1 MAFVKLFEQEEQFF
15 YPYPY
20 NMKTIINFPLKFLSI
35 ILISIAFLGLTSCSK
50 DNDDNNG
57 MYVISG
63 SSNGSQV
70 VPSVSGTATG
80 TITGTYNANTN
91 FLTYNMA
98 WTGLT
103 GSASST
109 AFYTGSSG
117 ANGTLFENTTI
128 TTSGSTG
135 ASVGTVTLTDGQETA
150 LLNGAMYYIVATP
163 IYTNGEIRGQIT
175 ATAQ

>member
-1 MAFVKLFEQEEQFF
+1 
-15 YPYPY
+15 
-20 NMKTIINFPLKFLSI
+20 MKTIVSLPLKFLSI
-35 ILISIAFLGLTSCSK
+35 ILISIAFLGITSCSK
-50 DNDDNNG
+50 NDNDNNG

-63 SSNGSQV
+63 NASGNQV

-91 FLTYNMA
+91 LLTYNMA
-98 WTGLT
+98 WVGLT

-109 AFYTGSSG
+109 AFYTGSPG
-117 ANGTLFENTTI
+117 TNGTLFENTTI

-135 ASVGTVTLTDGQETA
+135 ASVGTVTLTDAQETA
-150 LLNGAMYYIVATP
+150 LLNGTMYYVVGTP
-163 IYTNGEIRGQIT
+163 TYTSGEIRGQIT